1 MKTVASQPWQFANPV
16 RIQCANGAIDQLS
29 SLINGRPYIL
39 VTYAEPVFQQW
50 AERIA
55 RQVQPLMVID
65 SIRANPDLD
74 DIKLQCEALTSLTQA
89 PQLVIAL
96 GGGSVLDTAK
106 ALAASQGDF
115 AHFHQG
121 LLAAEEV
128 TASWPIIALPT
139 TAGTG
144 SEVTCWGTIWHR
156 HSGKKY
162 SVKGPSLYPEWA
174 VIDPELSLNLPFEL
188 TRQTGLDA
196 LSHALE
202 SIWNVNRNPVSNTF
216 AIKAANTILN
226 VLPKLLDDL
235 TNRDLRRQMAEAALL
250 AGLAF
255 SNTQTAIA
263 HALSYPLTLK
273 YDVPHGIA
281 CSFTLPQILTASSG
295 IHPDIDQALMTI
307 FGNLNTAEATLSA
320 WLKRLGVATD
330 PEHYGVDPVRWPGL
344 VNEACYNPRGQNWSG
359 DASALELLLIR
370 HAQQKDQPQGL
381 SR

>member
-1 MKTVASQPWQFANPV
+1 MSTVLSPPWQFNNPV
-16 RIQCANGAIDQLS
+16 QIYCANGAIDQLS
-29 SLINGRPYIL
+29 SLIDGRPYIL
-39 VTYAEPVFQQW
+39 VTYAEPVFKQW

-55 RQVQPLMVID
+55 QQAKPLMVID

-74 DIKLQCEALTSLTQA
+74 DIKIQCQMLANLPQA
-89 PQLVIAL
+89 PKLIVAL

-106 ALAASQGDF
+106 ALAASRGDF
-115 AHFHQG
+115 DCFHQN
-121 LLAAEEV
+121 LLAAKDV
-128 TASWPIIALPT
+128 SGPTWPIIALPT

-156 HSGKKY
+156 SGGKKY

-174 VIDPELSLNLPFEL
+174 VIDPELSINLPFEL

-202 SIWNVNRNPVSNTF
+202 SIWNINRNPVSKSF
-216 AIKAANTILN
+216 AIDASKAILN
-226 VLPKLLDDL
+226 VLPKLLNDL
-235 TNRDLRRQMAEAALL
+235 GNHDLRRQMAEAALL

-281 CSFTLPQILTASSG
+281 CSFTLPQILTASCG
-295 IHPDIDQALMTI
+295 MHADIDQALRAI
-307 FGNLNTAEATLSA
+307 FGHLDIAEATLTA
-320 WLKRLGVATD
+320 WLKTLGVSTQ
-330 PEHYGVDPVRWPGL
+330 PESYGIEPVRWPGL
-344 VNEACYNPRGQNWSG
+344 VNEACYNARGQNWSG
-359 DASALELLLIR
+359 NANALEQLLIH
-370 HAQQKDQPQGL
+370 HAQQESQSQGVA
-381 SR
+381 